1 MPLDTHITT
10 LNSEHTWTT
19 HTWPQ
24 QPLEI
29 PLVTNHPHSPEHPS
43 SIEAKNETSCGFRDL
58 TPEEKQRVKR
68 FYAQRGRKHRL
79 SSGFPN
85 EERSR

>member
-1 MPLDTHITT
+1 MPCAFQCSPDSAQSIRAAHDRLITT
-10 LNSEHTWTT
+10 GSACSKHPCALA
-19 HTWPQ
+19 PQ
-24 QPLEI
+24 DDP
-29 PLVTNHPHSPEHPS
+29 V
-43 SIEAKNETSCGFRDL
+43 CGFRDL